1 MYKIIIYHNDLE
13 SIRNVCNNLFFK
25 YRNLKIMGVAITEI
39 EFFDMCN
46 KIKPHII
53 LTSQNLL
60 SNPNINK
67 FLSKIENKII
77 LCKNKEKFRNSKHT
91 LYISQQADYCSVQ
104 KDFDTFLLN
113 VDEIHIHKKIHKL
126 LERFGFDFKLTGT
139 NYLFDAI
146 IYSVIHKDEYLFENL
161 EKNIYPYVAKKF
173 NVSIGNVKWSIVR
186 SINNM
191 NSNFNN
197 INSPKFPEKITCK
210 SLITE
215 VVNRIK

>member
-13 SIRNVCNNLFFK
+13 TIRNICNNLFFK
-25 YRNLKIMGVAITEI
+25 YRNLKIMGVAITEH
-39 EFFDMCN
+39 EFLDMCN
-46 KIKPHII
+46 KIKPDIV
-53 LTSQNLL
+53 LTSQELL
-60 SNPNINK
+60 TNSNINK
-67 FLSKIENKII
+67 ILPKIESKII
-77 LCKNKEKFRNSKHT
+77 LCKNKEKLRNSKHIM
-91 LYISQQADYCSVQ
+91 YITHEANYNLVQ
-104 KDFDTFLLN
+104 KKFDTFLLN
-113 VDEIHIHKKIHKL
+113 VDEKHMHKKIHKL

-161 EKNIYPYVAKKF
+161 ERNVYPYVAKKF